1 MAQKLSCKP
10 IILSNDPTCSHATHG
25 SFSMLWS
32 HIFCN
37 GSGWRLSISVLVVL
51 IVAVAGSVAGAVV
64 VVGVGAGPP
73 ISIKVFRKIIE

>member
-1 MAQKLSCKP
+1 
-10 IILSNDPTCSHATHG
+10 
-25 SFSMLWS
+25 
-32 HIFCN
+32 
-37 GSGWRLSISVLVVL
+37 VVL